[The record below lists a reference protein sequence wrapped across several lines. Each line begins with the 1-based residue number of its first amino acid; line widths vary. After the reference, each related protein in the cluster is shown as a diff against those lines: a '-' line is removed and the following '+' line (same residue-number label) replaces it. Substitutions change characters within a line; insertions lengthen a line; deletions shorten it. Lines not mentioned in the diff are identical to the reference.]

1 MTLLKAARG
10 GGRAGEN
17 DHGRKSG
24 GRRERG
30 GEEGGEC
37 NKERGSGGSEG
48 RQMLRQHGPDG
59 AHHRTALVEQIA
71 EELNQG
77 SETKHAMHDY
87 IVRREC
93 AIRERG

>member
-1 MTLLKAARG
+1 
-10 GGRAGEN
+10 
-17 DHGRKSG
+17 
-24 GRRERG
+24 
-30 GEEGGEC
+30 
-37 NKERGSGGSEG
+37 
-48 RQMLRQHGPDG
+48 MLRQHGPDG

-77 SETKHAMHDY
+77 SETKHAMQDY